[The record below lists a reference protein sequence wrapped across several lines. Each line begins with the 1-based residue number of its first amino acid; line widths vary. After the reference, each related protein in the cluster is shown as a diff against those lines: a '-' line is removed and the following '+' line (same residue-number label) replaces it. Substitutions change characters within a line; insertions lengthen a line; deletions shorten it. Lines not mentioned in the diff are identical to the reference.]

1 MTAQALPDQKPGRL
15 ETPRYRNDIDGLRA
29 IAVLLVVVY
38 HVWLGRVSGGVDAF
52 LMISAFL
59 LSGSLMRRLETTGR
73 VRVATQWVRNFKRML
88 PAAAITIAATV
99 LFGLVALPASAQDS
113 LWRHAW
119 ASILYVENW
128 LLAAESVDYYA
139 DTSLASPLQH
149 FWSLSVQGQVFIL
162 WPLLFLLIALIA
174 RMLRG
179 RVRPRI
185 VALFVFGAVFA
196 GSLTYSIIT
205 TSTAQSFAYFN
216 TGARLWEFA
225 LGSMLA
231 LVLHR
236 LQFGVVTR
244 AILGWAGL
252 MALVACGMVL
262 DVQSGFPG
270 FLALWPVLSVA
281 AVIISGNGE
290 DRRYGPAML
299 LETGPVLAL
308 GKSSYALYLVHWPI
322 LVFVLVARQGEP
334 LNFVEGLIIIILSIA
349 LATLLTRLVDA
360 PLRRI
365 AWLDRSNW
373 RGLGVIIVSVALVV
387 GPVATLQAEAERTAA
402 AELKALEQATERALA
417 QRNPGAAVLFDD
429 WADVE
434 NAADA
439 QTVMAPRRPF
449 PSELKYQWGSL
460 ANDCSDESLMPLPD
474 SVEVCFDNGV
484 DASEAERTVVVIG
497 NSHAQQMLEPIEE
510 IADEQNW
517 QVISFLYAA
526 CAFGIRDVDESRG
539 IFYSQECR
547 DWNDDV
553 LDLIE
558 DIDPDAVITIGT
570 ETAPADTD
578 SPANAGKRERT
589 LDGAERSLER
599 LDEAGIPVV
608 LIRDNPRFA
617 FDSYQCAEQAER
629 LAVDCSVTQRQ
640 ALAATNPAESLVGAN
655 VATIDLSEYYCPDR
669 ICPAVIGNVNVYTDD
684 NHLSLVYAASLA
696 PVLGQQI
703 LDALD
708 GFSRWR

>member
-1 MTAQALPDQKPGRL
+1 MTAQAPPQQKPGRL
-15 ETPRYRNDIDGLRA
+15 DTPRYRDDIDGLRA
-29 IAVLLVVVY
+29 VAVLLVVVY

-59 LSGSLMRRLETTGR
+59 LTGSLMRRLETTGR
-73 VRVATQWVRNFKRML
+73 VRVVTQWVRNFKRML
-88 PAAAITIAATV
+88 PAAAITIIATV
-99 LFGLVALPASAQDS
+99 LVGLLVLPTSAHDS
-113 LWRHAW
+113 LWQHAR
-119 ASILYVENW
+119 ASVLYFENW

-149 FWSLSVQGQVFIL
+149 FWSLSVQGQVFIV
-162 WPLLFLLIALIA
+162 WPVLFLLIAVIA
-174 RMLRG
+174 RVLRG
-179 RVRPRI
+179 RVRPRV
-185 VALFVFGAVFA
+185 VAFSVFGLVFA
-196 GSLTYSIIT
+196 ASLTYSVIT
-205 TSTAQSFAYFN
+205 TATEQAFAYFN

-225 LGSMLA
+225 LGSILA

-236 LQFGVVTR
+236 LHFGVIVR
-244 AILGWAGL
+244 AVLGWAGL
-252 MALVACGMVL
+252 AALVACGMVL

-270 FLALWPVLSVA
+270 YLALWPVLSVA
-281 AVIISGNGE
+281 AVIVSGNGE
-290 DRRYGPAML
+290 DRRYGPAMF

-334 LNFVEGLIIIILSIA
+334 LNFVEGLIIILLSIG
-349 LATLLTRLVDA
+349 LANVLTRLVDA

-373 RGLGVIIVSVALVV
+373 RGIGVIAVSVALVL
-387 GPVATLQAEAERTAA
+387 GPVTGLQVQAERAAA
-402 AELKALEQATERALA
+402 AELRALEQATERALTL
-417 QRNPGAAVLFDD
+417 RNPGAAVLFDS
-429 WADVE
+429 WADTD
-434 NAADA
+434 AAGA
-439 QTVMAPRRPF
+439 QTVTAPRRPL
-449 PSELKYQWGSL
+449 PAELKYQWGTL
-460 ANDCSDESLMPLPD
+460 AHDCSDGSLVPLPD

-497 NSHAQQMLEPIEE
+497 NSHAQQMLEPIEQ

-517 QVISFLYAA
+517 QAISFLYAA
-526 CAFGIRDVDESRG
+526 CAFGLRDVDESRG

-547 DWNDDV
+547 DWNEDV
-553 LDLIE
+553 LDVIE
-558 DIDPDAVITIGT
+558 DLDPDVVITIGT

-669 ICPAVIGNVNVYTDD
+669 TCPAVIGNVNVYTDD

-696 PVLGQQI
+696 PVLGQQL

>member
-1 MTAQALPDQKPGRL
+1 MTAQAPPQQKPGRL
-15 ETPRYRNDIDGLRA
+15 DTPRYRDDIDGLRA
-29 IAVLLVVVY
+29 VAVLLVVVY

-59 LSGSLMRRLETTGR
+59 LTGSLMRRLETTGR

-88 PAAAITIAATV
+88 PAAAITIVSTV
-99 LFGLVALPASAQDS
+99 FVGLLVLPTSAHDS
-113 LWRHAW
+113 LWQHAR
-119 ASILYVENW
+119 ASVLYVENW

-149 FWSLSVQGQVFIL
+149 FWSLSVQGQVFIV
-162 WPLLFLLIALIA
+162 WPVLFLLIALIA
-174 RMLRG
+174 RVLHS
-179 RVRPRI
+179 RVRPRV
-185 VALFVFGAVFA
+185 VAFSVFCLVFA
-196 GSLTYSIIT
+196 ASLTYSVIT
-205 TSTAQSFAYFN
+205 TATEQAFAYFN

-225 LGSMLA
+225 LGSILA

-236 LQFGVVTR
+236 LRFGVIVR
-244 AILGWAGL
+244 AVLGWAGL
-252 MALVACGMVL
+252 AALVACGMVL

-270 FLALWPVLSVA
+270 YLALWPVMSVA

-290 DRRYGPAML
+290 DRRYGPAMF

-334 LNFVEGLIIIILSIA
+334 LNFVEGLIIILLSIV
-349 LATLLTRLVDA
+349 LAKVLTRLVDA

-373 RGLGVIIVSVALVV
+373 RGAGVVAVSIALVL
-387 GPVATLQAEAERTAA
+387 GPVTGLQVQAERAAA
-402 AELKALEQATERALA
+402 AELKDLEQATERALA
-417 QRNPGAAVLFDD
+417 LRNPGAAVLFDD
-429 WADVE
+429 WADIE
-434 NAADA
+434 SAAGA
-439 QTVMAPRRPF
+439 QTLTAPRRPF
-449 PSELKYQWGSL
+449 PSELDYQWGTL
-460 ANDCSDESLMPLPD
+460 ANDCSDGSLMPLPA

-484 DASEAERTVVVIG
+484 DAVDAERTIVVIG

-510 IADEQNW
+510 IADERNW

-558 DIDPDAVITIGT
+558 DLDPDAVITIGT
-570 ETAPADTD
+570 HTVPADSD
-578 SPANAGKRERT
+578 SPVNAGKREQT
-589 LDGAERSLER
+589 LDGTERSLER

-608 LIRDNPRFA
+608 LIRDNPRFT

-629 LAVDCSVTQRQ
+629 ITVDCSVTRRQ
-640 ALAATNPAESLVGAN
+640 ALAAVNPAASLVDEK
-655 VATIDLSEYYCPDR
+655 VATIDLSDYYCPDR
-669 ICPAVIGNVNVYTDD
+669 LCPAVIGNVNVYIDD
-684 NHLSLVYAASLA
+684 NHLSLVYTASLA
-696 PVLGQQI
+696 PVLGQQ
-703 LDALD
+703 LVEALN